1 MHDRSVG
8 VRGALVVPAGEGFL
22 VVTTVAQVSAV
33 AWVLSLAWEPPHAV
47 DSAKKTKKQKS

>member
-22 VVTTVAQVSAV
+22 VVTAVAQVSAV

-47 DSAKKTKKQKS
+47 DSAKKTKKLR